1 MDHRPNYK
9 CQTLKLL
16 DDKMGENLD
25 DPEYSRGFL
34 DTTPKA

>member
-1 MDHRPNYK
+1 M
-9 CQTLKLL
+9 QTLKLL

-25 DPEYSRGFL
+25 DLMRLWLL